1 MSILHGRHTVSS
13 VYGEKDGNGIV
24 GTLERR

>member
-1 MSILHGRHTVSS
+1 MSILHGRLAVSS

-24 GTLERR
+24 GMLERR